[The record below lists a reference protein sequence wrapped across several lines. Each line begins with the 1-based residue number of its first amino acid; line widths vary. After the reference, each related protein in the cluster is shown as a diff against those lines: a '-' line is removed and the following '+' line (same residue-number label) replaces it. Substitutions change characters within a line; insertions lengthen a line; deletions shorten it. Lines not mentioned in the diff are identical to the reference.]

1 MHRNSTVL
9 FRIKDIYNNIVMPS
23 VFTLVFCIFSHNLL
37 FVLLLFFFFF
47 LLMMLTAFTC
57 FKVFK
62 SHQHAASVLE
72 VVPFFFP
79 Q

>member
-47 LLMMLTAFTC
+47 FTHDVNS
-57 FKVFK
+57 FYLF
-62 SHQHAASVLE
+62 
-72 VVPFFFP
+72 
-79 Q
+79 